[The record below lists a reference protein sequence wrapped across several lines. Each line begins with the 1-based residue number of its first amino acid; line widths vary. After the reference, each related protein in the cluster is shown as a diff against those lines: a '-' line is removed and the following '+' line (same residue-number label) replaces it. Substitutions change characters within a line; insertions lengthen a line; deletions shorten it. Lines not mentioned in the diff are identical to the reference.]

1 MTLKEYLDRWGI
13 RQKDFAVSIGVSAA
27 RVCQIVHGWT
37 PSFSLAMKI
46 ERATDGRVKVQD
58 LAKEV
63 SRNATTVEMDTR
75 DRGRHKNHVA

>member
-13 RQKDFAVSIGVSAA
+13 RQKDFAARIGVSAA

-58 LAKEV
+58 MAKEV
-63 SRNATTVEMDTR
+63 SRNAATVDMDTR
-75 DRGRHKNHVA
+75 DQGRNESDVA